1 MQLTTCTAKQFNN
14 QLAKLDQNLTIR
26 RSIEHSAL
34 ICTEGQKKDV
44 VPQII
49 RVLEFFLLI
58 TGREMADFQLTILA
72 GDLYDRFRTDTLDD
86 IILMLK
92 LARTGEFGKVY
103 SFNSMTVME
112 WAQLYLDRKAE
123 ERERL
128 LRSARNDGRSARN
141 DDQKALPEPPG
152 KTFDQLPPELQEKF
166 NSLGKE
172 KSSFKLIPD
181 KAKEAMTNEKFMRNL
196 KKDE

>member
-1 MQLTTCTAKQFNN
+1 MQLATCTAKQFNN
-14 QLAKLDQNLTIR
+14 QLARLEQNLTIR
-26 RSIEHSAL
+26 GSIEQSAL

-49 RVLEFFLLI
+49 RVIEFFLLV
-58 TGREMADFQLTILA
+58 TGKEMEDFQITILA

-92 LARTGEFGKVY
+92 FARTGEFGKVY

-128 LRSARNDGRSARN
+128 LRSARNDRR
-141 DDQKALPEPPG
+141 KELPEPEG
-152 KTFDQLPPELQEKF
+152 KRFSELPPELQEKF

-181 KAKEAMTNEKFMRNL
+181 KAKEAMTNEKLMRNL
-196 KKDE
+196 QKENDD